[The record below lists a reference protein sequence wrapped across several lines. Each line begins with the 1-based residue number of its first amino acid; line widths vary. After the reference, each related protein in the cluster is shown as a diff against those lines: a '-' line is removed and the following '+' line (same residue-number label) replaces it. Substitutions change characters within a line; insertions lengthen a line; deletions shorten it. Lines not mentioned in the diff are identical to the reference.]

1 MRLRISVSLPAARS
15 PKYQKKTSGR
25 RSSVYKFI
33 VVTDPDTAPGFR
45 LAGVDV
51 MEIQNSEEVRDLL
64 PSLLLK
70 DDTGII
76 AINEDYMMSLDEK
89 MMEKIEKSYRPIIIP
104 IPTGA
109 RRLDRTSYI
118 EGLLRRA
125 IGYDIVVR

>member
-1 MRLRISVSLPAARS
+1 M
-15 PKYQKKTSGR
+15 
-25 RSSVYKFI
+25 YKFI
-33 VVTDPDTAPGFR
+33 VVTDPDNATGFR
-45 LAGVDV
+45 LAGIDV
-51 MEIQNSEEVRDLL
+51 MEIQNTEEVRTLL

-104 IPTGA
+104 IPSGVK
-109 RRLDRTSYI
+109 RLDRTSYI

-125 IGYDIVVR
+125 IGYNIVLRK

>member
-1 MRLRISVSLPAARS
+1 
-15 PKYQKKTSGR
+15 
-25 RSSVYKFI
+25 VYKFI

-51 MEIQNSEEVRDLL
+51 MEVNNSEEVHALL

-76 AINEDYMMSLDEK
+76 AINEDYMMSLEEK

-104 IPTGA
+104 IPSRA
-109 RRLDRTSYI
+109 KRLDRTSYI

-125 IGYDIVVR
+125 IGYNIVLRK

>member
-1 MRLRISVSLPAARS
+1 
-15 PKYQKKTSGR
+15 
-25 RSSVYKFI
+25 VYKFI

-51 MEIQNSEEVRDLL
+51 MEIHNSEEVRVLL

-76 AINEDYMMSLDEK
+76 AINEDYMASLDEK
-89 MMEKIEKSYRPIIIP
+89 MMEKIERSYRPIIIP
-104 IPTGA
+104 IPSGA
-109 RRLDRTSYI
+109 KRLDRTSYI

-125 IGYDIVVR
+125 IGYNIVLRK